1 MMKNQLIL
9 GVILSAV
16 VATFAPGC
24 APTFSKEV
32 MNQVDRT
39 VSFRDLQK
47 APEQYQGKWVM
58 LGGVIIETR
67 NSAKGSAIEV
77 LETPLD
83 RQGRPRETD
92 ETAGRF
98 LIESPEFLD
107 AAVYQPGKRI
117 SLVGQV
123 RGQEIRPL
131 GEMNYRYPVIT
142 SQELRLWEPGTSPRV
157 SFGFGLGV
165 YHRF

>member
-1 MMKNQLIL
+1 MMKKHLIL
-9 GVILSAV
+9 FAILSAV
-16 VATFAPGC
+16 AAAMTAC
-24 APTFSKEV
+24 APTFSKEI
-32 MNQVDRT
+32 MEQVDRT
-39 VSFRDLQK
+39 ISFRDLVK
-47 APEQYQGKWVM
+47 APERYQGKWVM

-67 NSAKGSAIEV
+67 NSAQGSTVEV
-77 LETPLD
+77 LQTPLD

-98 LIESPEFLD
+98 IVESPEFLD

-123 RGQEIRPL
+123 RGQEVRPL
-131 GEMNYRYPVIT
+131 GEMNYRYPVI
-142 SQELRLWEPGTSPRV
+142 SSKELRLWEQGTSPRV
-157 SFGFGLGV
+157 SFGFGVGV